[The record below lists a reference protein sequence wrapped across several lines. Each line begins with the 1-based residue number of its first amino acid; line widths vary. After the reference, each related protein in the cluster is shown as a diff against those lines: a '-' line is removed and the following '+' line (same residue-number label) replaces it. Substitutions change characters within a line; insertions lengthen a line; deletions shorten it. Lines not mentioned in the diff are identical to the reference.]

1 MKTPPNMNHCWSVL
15 MMEELHRLGVTTVC
29 IAPGSRST
37 PLTWAAA
44 EHEDLETVVHFDE
57 RGLAFHALGIAKAS
71 GNPVAIVCTSGSAVA
86 NLLPAVVEAYMSHV
100 PLILLTADRP
110 FELVDC
116 GANQTIKQP
125 GIFGDYTRHAVNL
138 PTPDVA
144 IAPNVL
150 LSTIDHAASK
160 ATGSDA
166 GPVHINC
173 SFREPL
179 APDADGVNLE
189 KYLEPLGRWVESGE
203 PWTEY
208 SITSL
213 GVTKEYDAVN
223 EAKRAILILGESKG
237 DDDGLG
243 IAMHLSGSREDG
255 RNGIPLVA
263 DIGNYGRFRDDL
275 YECLISY
282 ADQILLTN
290 DAQLF
295 DDLDIAIHIGGP
307 IVSKRIQEKLRKNPP
322 KKYIRISRSL
332 DTLDPDRIVTDRI
345 VTDRVQHALL
355 YQNVNVDQSW
365 RDKLVTASQKIGS
378 FLAGQFSG
386 DEITEPGVVRA
397 VTQTECNALF
407 LGNSMPIRDAD
418 MYGDPGGYVAS
429 VYVSRGASGIDG
441 NIATVAG
448 IARETGQAAAVLGD
462 LAVLHDL
469 NSLALLQRA
478 NVTLV
483 VINNGGGGIF
493 SMLPIAEHGAL
504 AEEFFGTPH
513 SLTFEF
519 AAAQFKLAYHHPGTM
534 TEFREAYESALASGV
549 SSIIEVTTDRAE
561 NAAFHK
567 QLQQNLIEFMNN
579 DTE

>member
-1 MKTPPNMNHCWSVL
+1 
-15 MMEELHRLGVTTVC
+15 MMEELHRLGVETVC

-44 EHEDLETVVHFDE
+44 EHEALKTVVHFDE

-86 NLLPAVVEAYMSHV
+86 NLLPTVVEAYMSHV

-125 GIFGDYTRHAVNL
+125 GIFGEYTRHAVNL
-138 PTPDVA
+138 PTPDTA

-150 LSTIDHAASK
+150 LSTVDHAVFK
-160 ATGSDA
+160 ATGPDA

-173 SFREPL
+173 PYREPL
-179 APDADGVNLE
+179 APEADGMDVAG
-189 KYLEPLGRWVESGE
+189 YLEPLKRWMDSGAAWTSIFQQ
-203 PWTEY
+203 PW
-208 SITSL
+208 SS
-213 GVTKEYDAVN
+213 N
-223 EAKRAILILGESKG
+223 EQLKLSTPLEKCLVILGASPTEQELG
-237 DDDGLG
+237 MAIFLG
-243 IAMHLSGSREDG
+243 IGLNDTGW
-255 RNGIPLVA
+255 PLIS
-263 DIGNYGRFRDDL
+263 DIGALAELELETQPYRIDHFDL
-275 YECLISY
+275 
-282 ADQILLTN
+282 LLLDSQSSFFTEL
-290 DAQLF
+290 DLVIQL
-295 DDLDIAIHIGGP
+295 GGP
-307 IVSKRIQEKLRKNPP
+307 IVSKRLQSCLESNPP
-322 KKYIRISRSL
+322 RHYVRVSSGEERRDPVHLATIRVPFGSTLPVWIYSQAKI
-332 DTLDPDRIVTDRI
+332 DT
-345 VTDRVQHALL
+345 A
-355 YQNVNVDQSW
+355 W
-365 RDKLVTASQKIGS
+365 RDSLVTASQKIGS

-429 VYVSRGASGIDG
+429 VYVNRGASGIDG

-448 IARETGQAAAVLGD
+448 IAREIGQAAAVLGD

-469 NSLALLQRA
+469 NSLALLRDV

-493 SMLPIAEHGAL
+493 SMLPIAGHGAL
-504 AEEFFGTPH
+504 VEEYFGTPH
-513 SLTFEF
+513 DLTFES
-519 AAAQFKLAYHHPGTM
+519 AAAQFKLAYHHPTTM
-534 TEFREAYESALASGV
+534 TEFRAAYESALASGA

-561 NAAFHK
+561 NAAFHE
-567 QLQQNLIEFMNN
+567 QLQQKLIEFMNN
-579 DTE
+579 ESE